1 MKKIL
6 LCCLAVLLM
15 MSGCAQNQEP
25 NEKPAELTEVQK
37 QFEEFLTR
45 EYVDTVS
52 SDALTLHYSLKDPSV
67 YGIEQPEL
75 TLGDLGLD
83 TIEEDE
89 QELHDVMDE
98 LESFD
103 PNELTDR
110 QKDDWNMLHEYLEIQ
125 FRFEGLTYL
134 QNLFSP
140 AQSVTDALIT
150 NFTEFKFY
158 DEQDVKDYL
167 VLLADVPRY
176 LDECLAFTKTQS
188 EMGYFMTDES
198 VDGTVGE
205 IEKFLSKEGDSA
217 LIVSFESKLKD
228 ADYETAGYFEE
239 NRRIVNEQILPAYE
253 KVKNELN
260 ALKGTGVY
268 ESLADTEEGKAY
280 YEALY
285 YYKTGSS
292 LTPSEMLVKGK
303 ERLTSVIQSYIQLM
317 YSDSSLAR
325 RYERVDFGDE
335 APEVILKNYQEK
347 LLKSFP
353 AGPEVTYTAEYLDPS
368 ITNDATIAYYLIPP
382 FDFITDNVIKI
393 NPTATSGDSVT
404 LYSTLAHEG
413 FPGHCYQT
421 TYYYNT
427 NPHAIRTIV
436 ENMGYTEGYAMYVE
450 MYSFDWLLEKDPT
463 LARFLEL
470 DTELNYLLQAVIDIG
485 VNYEGWGKDGVR
497 SILREFGLNDSD
509 ELVDS
514 LYNYVVQ
521 DPGLLLPYGIGLLEM
536 NSLRMYAEGKMGKDF
551 DEIEYHRVLLE
562 AGPMYFDLLQ
572 EKVDEWVK

>member
-1 MKKIL
+1 MKRLIVCLMTFLLIL
-6 LCCLAVLLM
+6 
-15 MSGCAQNQEP
+15 SGCSAAKDTVVEM
-25 NEKPAELTEVQK
+25 TEVQK
-37 QFEEFLTR
+37 QFEDFLTR
-45 EYVDTVS
+45 EYVDTIS
-52 SDALTLHYSLKDPSV
+52 SDALSLHYSLKNPET

-89 QELHDVMDE
+89 QQLHDVMKE
-98 LESFD
+98 LESYSLED
-103 PNELTDR
+103 LTDR
-110 QKDDWNMLHEYLEIQ
+110 QKDDWKMLHEYLEIQ

-134 QNLFSP
+134 QNMFSP

-150 NFTEFKFY
+150 NFTEYKFY

-176 LDECLAFTKTQS
+176 LDECLVFTKTQS
-188 EMGYFMTDES
+188 EMGYFMTDSS
-198 VDGTVGE
+198 VDATVGE
-205 IEKFLSKEGDSA
+205 ITKFLSKEGDSA
-217 LIVSFESKLKD
+217 LIISFESKLANAEYD
-228 ADYETAGYFEE
+228 TSAYFAE
-239 NRRIVNEQILPAYE
+239 NRRIVNDLILPAYE
-253 KVKNELN
+253 KVKSELN
-260 ALKGTGVY
+260 ALKGTAKY
-268 ESLADTEEGKAY
+268 ESLADFEEGKDY

-292 LTPSEMLVKGK
+292 LSPSEMIVKGK
-303 ERLTSVIQSYIQLM
+303 ERLTTVIQNYIQLM
-317 YSDSSLAR
+317 YNDSSLAN
-325 RYERVDFGDE
+325 RYGRVDFGDE
-335 APEVILKNYQEK
+335 DPEVILKNYQEK

-353 AGPEVTYTAEYLDPS
+353 EGPEVTYTAEYLDPS

-382 FDFITDNVIKI
+382 FDYITDNVIKI
-393 NPTATSGDSVT
+393 NPMATSGDSVT

-421 TYYYNT
+421 TYYYAT

-436 ENMGYTEGYAMYVE
+436 ENLGYTEGYAMYVE

-463 LARFLEL
+463 LARFLKL
-470 DTELNYLLQAVIDIG
+470 DTEMNYLLQAIIDMG
-485 VNYEGWGKDGVR
+485 VNYEGWGKEGVR
-497 SILREFGLNDSD
+497 SLLREYGLNDSD

-536 NSLRMYAEGKMGKDF
+536 NGLRMYAEGMMGKDF
-551 DEIEYHRVLLE
+551 DEVDYHRVLLE
-562 AGPMYFDLLQ
+562 SGPMYFDLLK
-572 EKVDEWVK
+572 EKVDNWIK